1 MTTLAIIG
9 AGPGL
14 GAAVAE
20 RFGREG
26 FSVALIARNQAKLGE
41 LVDSLSTRGITA
53 TAYLSDVHDRD
64 ALTRALAA
72 AADEL
77 GPVEVLQYSPVPRR
91 EFLLPLLETTVDE
104 LSTAVEFSIYGP
116 VTAVQQVL
124 PGMSELG
131 RGTILFVN
139 GSSAVTPNPKVA
151 GTSVAFAGESAYG
164 QMLHDTLTER
174 NIHVGQLIVPGAIR
188 AADPVFAPEVLADRL
203 WRMHLDKGAYR
214 VTVGPAT
221 A

>member
-1 MTTLAIIG
+1 MSTVAIVG

-26 FSVALIARNQAKLGE
+26 LAVALVARNQAKLDQLAE
-41 LVDSLSTRGITA
+41 RLSAQGVTA
-53 TAYLSDVHDRD
+53 KAYAADVHDRD
-64 ALTRALAA
+64 GLAGALAA

-77 GPVEVLQYSPVPRR
+77 GTIEVLQYSPVPRS
-91 EFLLPLLETTVDE
+91 EFLRPLSETSADD
-104 LSTAVEFSIYGP
+104 LAAAVEFSVYGS

-124 PGMSELG
+124 PGMTALG

-139 GSSAVTPNPKVA
+139 GSSAVTPNPNVT
-151 GTSVAFAGESAYG
+151 GTSVAFAAESAYG
-164 QMLHDTLTER
+164 QLLHDTLAER

-188 AADPVFAPEVLADRL
+188 EDDPVFAPKTLADRL
-203 WRMHLDKGAYR
+203 WQIHTARGPYR
-214 VTVGPAT
+214 VTVG
-221 A
+221 